1 MIIFGLCFIILHL
14 AYSQDICSNINC
26 GSGVCILTQNPALP
40 YFCRCPS
47 GANTILPCPTEN
59 PCSRKPCGQGVCEVV
74 PNLLHGYLCRCAGD
88 AISLTSCNV
97 TRSGCYSNPCING
110 LCIEGLA
117 SYYCNCLPT
126 WTGKLCSE
134 KIVSACEKNPCSP
147 GKCFQ
152 LNDPNIPFVCLCP
165 SGQFGLSCR
174 IFGYSSSTARVLA
187 TTSTT
192 TSSPYTCNPFDSRI
206 CMNGGRCL
214 QTSNDYRCLCK
225 PGFTGVFCE
234 MNINECASN
243 PCQHGGVC
251 YDLQASYICYC
262 QDGSFRSQCL
272 PRDVPTS
279 TARTLLCPCRNGGM
293 CALVGS
299 QTCVCPNGF
308 TGRLCEHLLTS
319 GNCNGMQCSNG
330 GTCYENSPGSAVSA
344 RCLCKSGFSGRFC
357 ETEYFRCQ
365 ANGRFIDPY
374 NCAEGKYFECIHYQ
388 QGSNTNQYGMLL
400 SRSCPTSL
408 RFNPQA
414 DRCDYAQ
421 NVKCIYP

>member
-1 MIIFGLCFIILHL
+1 
-14 AYSQDICSNINC
+14 
-26 GSGVCILTQNPALP
+26 
-40 YFCRCPS
+40 
-47 GANTILPCPTEN
+47 
-59 PCSRKPCGQGVCEVV
+59 
-74 PNLLHGYLCRCAGD
+74 
-88 AISLTSCNV
+88 
-97 TRSGCYSNPCING
+97 
-110 LCIEGLA
+110 
-117 SYYCNCLPT
+117 
-126 WTGKLCSE
+126 

-152 LNDPNIPFVCLCP
+152 LNDLNIPFVCLCP

-279 TARTLLCPCRNGGM
+279 TARTLLCPCRNGGR
-293 CALVGS
+293 CALV
-299 QTCVCPNGF
+299 
-308 TGRLCEHLLTS
+308 
-319 GNCNGMQCSNG
+319 
-330 GTCYENSPGSAVSA
+330 
-344 RCLCKSGFSGRFC
+344 
-357 ETEYFRCQ
+357 
-365 ANGRFIDPY
+365 
-374 NCAEGKYFECIHYQ
+374 
-388 QGSNTNQYGMLL
+388 
-400 SRSCPTSL
+400 
-408 RFNPQA
+408 
-414 DRCDYAQ
+414 
-421 NVKCIYP
+421 